1 LFCFS
6 AKQVAPLQSKVT
18 SKVYF
23 DISLGITNATPIG
36 RIVIGLYG
44 EDVPQT
50 AENFRALCTGTC
62 VFCVVFPPIQIIN
75 LTLS

>member
-1 LFCFS
+1 
-6 AKQVAPLQSKVT
+6 
-18 SKVYF
+18 
-23 DISLGITNATPIG
+23 
-36 RIVIGLYG
+36 VIGLYG